1 VVLVKFVEVP
11 KYGCP
16 VVEDQDPEELG
27 IPLDPRAIHMKD
39 VTLEE
44 KYGPATYKGLR
55 WAGKITEAN
64 METWVRNANGRAV
77 KQGNRR
83 NLMRG
88 AHAQIHMKDF
98 LPPGYPRTINL
109 DLDRFRRLLRKKIQA
124 LAAERCKEAV
134 IQYRKR
140 MGEEPGD
147 GDYQP

>member
-16 VVEDQDPEELG
+16 IAEDQDPEELG
-27 IPLDPRAIHMKD
+27 IPLDPRAIRVKD

-44 KYGPATYKGLR
+44 EYGPATYKGLR
-55 WAGKITEAN
+55 WTGEITEAN
-64 METWVRNANGRAV
+64 METWARNASGKAV

-88 AHAQIHMKDF
+88 AHTEIDMKDF
-98 LPPGYPRTINL
+98 LPQGYPPTISL
-109 DLDRFRRLLRKKIQA
+109 DLDDFRDLLKASIKE

-140 MGEEPGD
+140 MGEDPGD